1 MLRNI
6 AIWPEH
12 AAAWKL
18 LFISTLG
25 LELAALYFQYVMDLA
40 PCIMCIY
47 QRTAVFGIML
57 SALVGIFLSQNILF
71 RLVALTGW
79 GVSAIWGTLIAYEHV
94 DIQTAANPFFASC
107 EIVPNFPSWLKL
119 HEWVPQ
125 IFAATGD
132 CGDID
137 WQFMQMSMP
146 QWMMAIF
153 AAYSLVWALVLVI
166 RLSVEHKI

>member
-1 MLRNI
+1 MLKNI
-6 AIWPEH
+6 ANWPEN
-12 AAAWKL
+12 AGAWKL

-47 QRTAVFGIML
+47 QRTAIFGIML
-57 SALVGIFLSQNILF
+57 SGLIGILF
-71 RLVALTGW
+71 NQNLLLRIVALTGW
-79 GVSAIWGTLIAYEHV
+79 GISSVWGGMIAYEHV

-107 EIVPNFPSWLKL
+107 EIVPNFPAWLPL
-119 HEWVPQ
+119 HEWIPQ

-137 WQFMQMSMP
+137 WQFMQLSMP

-153 AAYSLVWALVLVI
+153 AFYAVTLGLILLI
-166 RLSVEHKI
+166 RLKTLHRL